1 MWVKSCLHEV
11 LERVYKYQIAF
22 KTMLYDM
29 EDKGMETVRAQRFQQ
44 TLISRLSQYPE
55 DSFQVIYTTSC
66 ITPQLD
72 QSALVVG
79 EHYRAGHKS
88 LRNV

>member
-1 MWVKSCLHEV
+1 MARFSLF
-11 LERVYKYQIAF
+11 LASLDITRMRYPRFILAD
-22 KTMLYDM
+22 DM